1 MPLFSHKLIKFAG
14 KVFKRVIFMTLLI
27 FQVVSHLR
35 PFLSGDSINIES
47 PLVRKALLPSTMQF
61 ALVDITINVISLP
74 F

>member
-1 MPLFSHKLIKFAG
+1 
-14 KVFKRVIFMTLLI
+14 MTLLI